1 MTGRIPRV
9 GLAAILAPVLLSFSP
24 ALRQDP
30 APAADPAADL
40 VAKLKS
46 KADLADPTI
55 VNQLGLMRTRPALE
69 GLLDAYTGM
78 QTVWMRREIVRALH
92 LFDGVPDA
100 EMPAVQRLMD
110 IATQDPEPELRRA
123 ALDGL
128 GQCKS
133 KGKDFLE
140 LIVTSGAD
148 DDVREHAM
156 ELHVGM
162 ATAED
167 HAWYRE
173 LYKPKT
179 DEKADKEKKGP
190 KEKSKEKPKGV
201 KDLRAGANKDPKK
214 KGDEAP
220 AEPAKIK
227 ALDGIRRRAF
237 EVIVSDLSPEELV
250 EAVTDRAYEI
260 RKDAIEELDKRQD
273 KRTLELASAMLA
285 KPTPL
290 DSDAFNPKTMERADV
305 RVVAAKVVARLSG
318 TKVSTDFIKR
328 ATATETP
335 EELRR
340 GIAEI
345 LAGFKDPA
353 VNRELLGLLGRSHER
368 EKLFV
373 LHAVGGMQDEKIDRA
388 IEKMLFDR
396 EIEVVIAACKTLA
409 DRKDKD
415 AIPQLQKLVG
425 KVGKEKPIARAAL
438 DAMATLRSGD
448 PKWIDELLAMTKGED
463 PDIRNMALQELGR
476 TSDPKFLPKIV
487 EALDD
492 KEWSTRL
499 AALDALESMKTK
511 DAIPPIIAR
520 MGKEEGRMLAEFS
533 AVLYRLTG
541 QPFEDN
547 AAAWDNWWKQGGEK
561 FELLTPEKLA
571 KVKASADDWRLKQAT
586 RVQSKFFGIRI
597 VSHKVI
603 FVVDV
608 SGSMDRPVENFEG
621 KSGMSRIEVAKV
633 ETDKAIQSLEAGSF
647 FNIITFSTGVDH
659 WVDGG
664 LKAASQKNRD
674 EAQAYID
681 KTGAGG
687 GTSTYDALRE
697 AFKDPDVDTIFI
709 MSDGEPTTGDET
721 DPLVIREHVKQW
733 NEHRGIVINAIA
745 IGGKHDVLQWLAE
758 DSGGT
763 YKSYD

>member
-1 MTGRIPRV
+1 MTGRTSRV
-9 GLAAILAPVLLSFSP
+9 GLAALLAPILLSLSP
-24 ALRQDP
+24 GLRQDP
-30 APAADPAADL
+30 APGADPTADL
-40 VAKLKS
+40 VAKLKG

-55 VNQLGLMRTRPALE
+55 VNQLALLRTRAALE

-110 IATQDPEPELRRA
+110 VATQDPEPELRRA

-133 KGKDFLE
+133 KGKDFLS
-140 LIVTSGAD
+140 LIVESGAD

-156 ELHVGM
+156 ELHVAM
-162 ATAED
+162 SNADD
-167 HAWYRE
+167 HAWYRQ

-201 KDLRAGANKDPKK
+201 KDFRAGANKDPKK
-214 KGDEAP
+214 KGEEAP
-220 AEPAKIK
+220 AEAQKIK
-227 ALDGIRRRAF
+227 AIDGIRRRAF
-237 EVIVSDLSPEELV
+237 EVILSDLTPDELV
-250 EAVTDRAYEI
+250 EAVTDRAFEI
-260 RKDAIEELDKRQD
+260 RRDAIEELDKRQD
-273 KRTLELASAMLA
+273 KRTLDLASAMLA
-285 KPTPL
+285 KMTPK
-290 DSDAFNPKTMERADV
+290 DSDGFTPKTMERADV
-305 RVVAAKVVARLSG
+305 RVAAAKIVARLSG
-318 TKVSTDFIKR
+318 PKIATEFIKL
-328 ATATETP
+328 AVKDETP

-353 VNRELLGLLGRSHER
+353 VNREILAQFGRGHER

-373 LHAVGGMQDEKIDRA
+373 IHAVTGIQDEKIDKA

-396 EIEVVIAACKTLA
+396 EMEVVIAACKALA
-409 DRKDKD
+409 DRNDKD

-425 KVGKEKPIARAAL
+425 KIGKEKPIARAAL
-438 DAMATLRSGD
+438 DAMTTLRSGD

-463 PDIRNMALQELGR
+463 PDVRNMALQQLGR
-476 TSDPKFLPKIV
+476 TSDKKFLPKIV

-492 KEWSTRL
+492 KDWSTRL
-499 AALDALESMKTK
+499 AALDALEAMKTK
-511 DAIPPIIAR
+511 DAIAPIIAR

-533 AVLYRLTG
+533 AALYRMTG

-547 AAAWDNWWKQGGEK
+547 AAAWDNWWKNAGEK
-561 FELLTPEKLA
+561 FELMTPEKLA
-571 KVKASADDWRLKQAT
+571 KVKASADEWRLKQAT

-603 FVVDV
+603 FVIDV

-621 KSGMSRIEVAKV
+621 KSGMSRIDVAKA

-659 WVDGG
+659 WVEGG

-674 EAQAYID
+674 DAQAFID

-687 GTSTYDALRE
+687 GTSTYDALKE
-697 AFKDPDVDTIFI
+697 AFKDPDVDTIFF
-709 MSDGEPTTGDET
+709 MSDGEPTTGEET
-721 DPLVIREHVKQW
+721 DPVIIREHVKQW